1 MGSKFDALKIKA
13 ADYYYKLRAKGLS
26 DDAILSKLYHNFGFI
41 MDIGQRGLSLV
52 GVNPVR
58 GKSYMI
64 DYFSKMAAI
73 SDRLEKERRKI
84 EDIRNAYNEEYSKT
98 KDVVLL
104 KKIMLDMDRVVKY
117 IYKAQEILDYYST
130 MFS

>member
-13 ADYYYKLRAKGLS
+13 VDYYYKLRAKGLS

-58 GKSYMI
+58 GKNYMI

-73 SDRLEKERRKI
+73 SNRLEKERRKVESI
-84 EDIRNAYNEEYSKT
+84 RDIYNEEYRSKAKT
-98 KDVVLL
+98 SS
-104 KKIMLDMDRVVKY
+104 KIMLDMDRVVKY
-117 IYKAQEILDYYST
+117 IYKAQEILDYYSIK
-130 MFS
+130 FS